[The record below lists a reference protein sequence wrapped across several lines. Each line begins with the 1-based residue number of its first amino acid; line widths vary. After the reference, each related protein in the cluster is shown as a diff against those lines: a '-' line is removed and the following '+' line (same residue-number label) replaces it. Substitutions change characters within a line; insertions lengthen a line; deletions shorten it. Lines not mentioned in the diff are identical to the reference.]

1 MIVAEAKKSSGK
13 VTAKVKLASVT
24 PSGDVSLLQF
34 EPDYQ
39 DDRNQEWA
47 AATPHLQLSMTVKAD
62 VASNFEP
69 GAYTLTFE
77 KNED

>member
-1 MIVAEAKKSSGK
+1 MAEPKKASGK
-13 VTAKVKLASVT
+13 KTTAKIKLASVT

-47 AATPHLQLSMTVKAD
+47 TSTPHLQLSMTVKGE
-62 VASNFEP
+62 VAANFEP